1 MTTGRSSEHFY
12 CKLVAVI
19 EQSFMNPMTIVQG
32 FLASILL
39 GAMSATLA
47 KGAEKIRIASFSTV
61 LTEIAQQVGAD
72 HVNVAGLVKPGQD
85 PHEYQPTPSDL
96 KQAADAQL
104 ILLSGKHLEHYLDKV
119 EQATGARA
127 ESLAV
132 GDALPTLKMKA
143 DSEESQAEA
152 TTEQNGMI
160 DDPHWW
166 NSVANVEKATTIVRD
181 ALIKLDPADRVNYEK
196 NAKAYLTKLNA
207 LDAWA
212 KRKVAELPRD
222 KRKLVTSHDAFQYV
236 AKDYGFKVYA
246 IEGVSTETEPSNRH
260 VAELIDDIKSQ
271 QVKAIFLE
279 NTLNPKVSTEI
290 TRETGAKI
298 GGSLYADGLGEGD
311 GSTYEGMFRHNISTI
326 VDALK

>member
-1 MTTGRSSEHFY
+1 
-12 CKLVAVI
+12 
-19 EQSFMNPMTIVQG
+19 MTIFRG
-32 FLASILL
+32 FLLSILF
-39 GAMSATLA
+39 GATSTLSANAAETL
-47 KGAEKIRIASFSTV
+47 KIASFSTV
-61 LTEIAQQVGAD
+61 LTEVVQEVGAN

-96 KQAADAQL
+96 TQAADAKL

-119 EQATGARA
+119 QQATGAKA

-132 GDALPTLKMKA
+132 GDDLPTLKMKA
-143 DSEESQAEA
+143 DPDEPQAKAEVD
-152 TTEQNGMI
+152 QNGMI

-166 NSVANVEKATTIVRD
+166 NSVANVEKATIIVRD
-181 ALIKLDPADRVNYEK
+181 ALIKLDPDDRADYEK
-196 NAKAYLTKLNA
+196 NARGYLAKLEA
-207 LDAWA
+207 LDSWA

-222 KRKLVTSHDAFQYV
+222 KRKLVTSHDAFQYL
-236 AKDYGFKVYA
+236 AKDYGFKIYA

-279 NTLNPKVSTEI
+279 SSLNPKVSREI

-298 GGSLYADGLGEGD
+298 GGTLYADGLGAGD
-311 GSTYEGMFRHNISTI
+311 GMTYEGMVRHNISTI
-326 VDALK
+326 VDSLK

>member
-1 MTTGRSSEHFY
+1 MMVKG
-12 CKLVAVI
+12 L
-19 EQSFMNPMTIVQG
+19 
-32 FLASILL
+32 LLSILFC
-39 GAMSATLA
+39 AASALA
-47 KGAEKIRIASFSTV
+47 ADVGQKLRIASFSTV
-61 LTEIAQQVGAD
+61 LTEIAQQVGAGD
-72 HVNVAGLVKPGQD
+72 VIVAGLVRPGQD

-96 KQAADAQL
+96 EQAGEAKL
-104 ILLSGKHLEHYLDKV
+104 ILLSGKHLEHYLDKIQ
-119 EQATGARA
+119 QATGARA

-132 GDALPTLKMKA
+132 GDALPSLKMKRDPDESPAQATA
-143 DSEESQAEA
+143 DR
-152 TTEQNGMI
+152 NGMI

-166 NSVANVEKATTIVRD
+166 NSVANVEKATMIIRD
-181 ALIKLDPADRVNYEK
+181 ALIKLDPANRAGYEN
-196 NAKAYLTKLNA
+196 NAKAYLAKLDA

-222 KRKLVTSHDAFQYV
+222 KRKLVTSHDAFQYL

-246 IEGVSTETEPSNRH
+246 IEGVSTEAEPSNRH

-271 QVKAIFLE
+271 HVNAIFLE

-326 VDALK
+326 VDSLK

>member
-1 MTTGRSSEHFY
+1 
-12 CKLVAVI
+12 
-19 EQSFMNPMTIVQG
+19 MTIFKG
-32 FLASILL
+32 FVLPILF
-39 GAMSATLA
+39 GATATLSA
-47 KGAEKIRIASFSTV
+47 NAAETLKIASFSTV
-61 LTEIAQQVGAD
+61 LTEVVQKVGAN

-96 KQAADAQL
+96 TQAADAKL

-119 EQATGARA
+119 QQATGAKA

-132 GDALPTLKMKA
+132 GDDLPTLKMKA
-143 DSEESQAEA
+143 DPDEPQDKAEA
-152 TTEQNGMI
+152 DQNGMI

-166 NSVANVEKATTIVRD
+166 NSVANVEKATIIVRD
-181 ALIKLDPADRVNYEK
+181 ALIKLDPDDRTDYEK
-196 NAKAYLTKLNA
+196 NARGYLAKLEA
-207 LDAWA
+207 LDSWA

-222 KRKLVTSHDAFQYV
+222 KRKLVTSHDAFQYL
-236 AKDYGFKVYA
+236 AKDYGFKIYA

-279 NTLNPKVSTEI
+279 SSLNPKVSREI

-298 GGSLYADGLGEGD
+298 GGTLYADGLGAGD
-311 GSTYEGMFRHNISTI
+311 GMTYEGMVRHNISTI
-326 VDALK
+326 VDSLK

>member
-1 MTTGRSSEHFY
+1 MTVF
-12 CKLVAVI
+12 K
-19 EQSFMNPMTIVQG
+19 G
-32 FLASILL
+32 FLVFVLFGATSVPLANAS
-39 GAMSATLA
+39 
-47 KGAEKIRIASFSTV
+47 EKFKIASFSTV
-61 LTEIAQQVGAD
+61 LTEIVQQVGAN

-96 KQAADAQL
+96 KQAADAKL
-104 ILLSGKHLEHYLDKV
+104 ILLSGKHLEHYLDKIQ
-119 EQATGARA
+119 QATGAKA

-132 GDALPTLKMKA
+132 GDALPSLKMKA
-143 DSEESQAEA
+143 DPDESQAA
-152 TTEQNGMI
+152 AAEQNGMI

-166 NSVANVEKATTIVRD
+166 NSVANVEKATMIVRD
-181 ALIKLDPADRVNYEK
+181 ALTKLDPADRADYEK
-196 NAKAYLTKLNA
+196 NAKAYLAKLDA

-222 KRKLVTSHDAFQYV
+222 KRKLVTSHDAFQYL
-236 AKDYGFKVYA
+236 AKDYGFTVYA

-260 VAELIDDIKSQ
+260 VATLIDDITNQ
-271 QVKAIFLE
+271 HVKAIFLE

-311 GSTYEGMFRHNISTI
+311 GSTYEGMFRHNITTV
-326 VDALK
+326 VDSLQ

>member
-1 MTTGRSSEHFY
+1 
-12 CKLVAVI
+12 
-19 EQSFMNPMTIVQG
+19 MTIFKG
-32 FLASILL
+32 FVLPILF
-39 GAMSATLA
+39 GATATLSPNA
-47 KGAEKIRIASFSTV
+47 AETLKIASFSTV
-61 LTEIAQQVGAD
+61 LTEVVQKVGAN

-96 KQAADAQL
+96 TQAADAKL

-119 EQATGARA
+119 QQATGAKA

-132 GDALPTLKMKA
+132 GDDLPTLKMKA
-143 DSEESQAEA
+143 DPDEPQAKAEA
-152 TTEQNGMI
+152 DQNGMI

-166 NSVANVEKATTIVRD
+166 NSVANVEKATIIVRD
-181 ALIKLDPADRVNYEK
+181 ALIKLDPDDRADYEK
-196 NAKAYLTKLNA
+196 NARGYLAKLEA
-207 LDAWA
+207 LDSWA

-222 KRKLVTSHDAFQYV
+222 KRKLVTSHDAFQYL
-236 AKDYGFKVYA
+236 AKDYGFKIYA

-279 NTLNPKVSTEI
+279 SSLNPKVSREI

-298 GGSLYADGLGEGD
+298 GGTLYADGLGAGD
-311 GSTYEGMFRHNISTI
+311 GMTYEGMVRHNISTI
-326 VDALK
+326 VDSLK

>member
-1 MTTGRSSEHFY
+1 
-12 CKLVAVI
+12 
-19 EQSFMNPMTIVQG
+19 MTIFKG
-32 FLASILL
+32 FVLPILF
-39 GAMSATLA
+39 GATATLSA
-47 KGAEKIRIASFSTV
+47 NAAETLKIASFSTV
-61 LTEIAQQVGAD
+61 LTEVVQKVGAN

-96 KQAADAQL
+96 TQAADAKL

-119 EQATGARA
+119 QQATGAKA

-132 GDALPTLKMKA
+132 GDDLPTLKMKA
-143 DSEESQAEA
+143 DPDEPQAKAEVD
-152 TTEQNGMI
+152 QNGMI

-166 NSVANVEKATTIVRD
+166 NSVANVEKATIIVRD
-181 ALIKLDPADRVNYEK
+181 ALIKLDPDDRADYEK
-196 NAKAYLTKLNA
+196 NARGYLAKLEA
-207 LDAWA
+207 LDSWV

-222 KRKLVTSHDAFQYV
+222 KRKLVTSHDAFQYL
-236 AKDYGFKVYA
+236 AKDYGFKIYA

-279 NTLNPKVSTEI
+279 SSLNPKVSREI

-298 GGSLYADGLGEGD
+298 GGTLYADGLGAGD
-311 GSTYEGMFRHNISTI
+311 GMTYEGMVRHNISTI
-326 VDALK
+326 VDSLK